1 MWAHVQVSRQSP
13 LPLPGGYTV
22 GEQVYFTWTSESF
35 ENGDQVEH
43 GKQGEVVGPGTTGEG
58 VLVRF
63 PGNKGEI
70 NCHLDHV
77 RRGRPPRTAHPQLP
91 TTPAAPPL
99 SPSHTLRVPCVGA
112 HR

>member
-1 MWAHVQVSRQSP
+1 MWAQQVSRQP
-13 LPLPGGYTV
+13 PPPLPGGYTV

-77 RRGRPPRTAHPQLP
+77 RRGRRHAQPPAAANHHPSCPSSQP
-91 TTPAAPPL
+91 TTHTTSAAW
-99 SPSHTLRVPCVGA
+99 A